1 MEPSDLDLCRA
12 AAGGDHA
19 AFDLLVGRHAA
30 RLFRVALS
38 LCGSRP
44 DAEDLCQ
51 ETFLAAYE
59 GIGRFGGRSSF
70 KTWLTAILIR
80 RSSRSWRKRER
91 HARNVPIDDG
101 HADSS
106 DVSADERRLDLIEA
120 IRSLPQEFRDVVVL
134 REIEGFTYEEIAQ
147 AMEVPCGTVQS
158 RLHRARMMLKE
169 SLAAYRPDGG
179 VRQ

>member
-1 MEPSDLDLCRA
+1 MGPSDLDLCRA

-19 AFDLLVGRHAA
+19 AFELLVGRHAP
-30 RLFRVALS
+30 RLFRLALS
-38 LCGSRP
+38 LCGSRL

-70 KTWLTAILIR
+70 RTWLTAILIR
-80 RSSRSWRKRER
+80 RSSRWWRKRKREAYR
-91 HARNVPIDDG
+91 VTIEDG
-101 HADSS
+101 QVDRS
-106 DVSADERRLDLIEA
+106 DASAAERRLDLIEA
-120 IRSLPQEFRDVVVL
+120 IRSLPEDFRDVVVL
-134 REIEGFTYEEIAQ
+134 RELEGLSYEEIAQ
-147 AMEVPCGTVQS
+147 VMEVPCGTVQS

-169 SLAAYRPDGG
+169 SLAAYRPDDG